1 MKLNLRLTLKIK
13 RMSVLTF
20 PWLYLVAKT
29 VNKVVTKL
37 LDLFSCWSVI
47 ICTKFGRQTKNR
59 SKLNINYCRISV
71 SSQLIFTCSKSTIET
86 VEKGV
91 NMFKFNNKNTR
102 MTSMTSFWC
111 FYCWLWIYFT
121 HFLVFLLLTFNKRM
135 LVGLWHFISKW
146 VKTFAAFHFH
156 LLFIRNRSVLLV
168 FCISFFHS

>member
-1 MKLNLRLTLKIK
+1 MRILFITSKVEGDFITATHLVLKFSQIKNYLLTVTFEHFLLSSFYCWLWISKCLVSKVYATKTSWLWTSLRTMKFNLRLTLKIK

-29 VNKVVTKL
+29 VNNVVTKL
-37 LDLFSCWSVI
+37 LDLFCCWSVI

-91 NMFKFNNKNTR
+91 N
-102 MTSMTSFWC
+102 
-111 FYCWLWIYFT
+111 
-121 HFLVFLLLTFNKRM
+121 V
-135 LVGLWHFISKW
+135 
-146 VKTFAAFHFH
+146 
-156 LLFIRNRSVLLV
+156 
-168 FCISFFHS
+168 